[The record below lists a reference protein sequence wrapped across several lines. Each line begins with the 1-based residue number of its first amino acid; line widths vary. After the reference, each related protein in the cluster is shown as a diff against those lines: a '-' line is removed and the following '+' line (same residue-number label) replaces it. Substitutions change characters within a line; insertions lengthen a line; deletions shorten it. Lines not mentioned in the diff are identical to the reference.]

1 MAQAPSPATKSTDL
15 PTIIID
21 PSAYEPDRPPQTQT
35 LYDNFIR
42 LTRVTLAATAVGT
55 ATFGVAHVLDAD
67 SLLPSRW
74 VSILTTALPRE
85 ADAIDA
91 HGSARAQSRAQSE
104 AEDRT
109 AEAAARPPELVQPSA
124 KAPEETPDA
133 PEALA
138 VEPAASALPAA
149 EPLAPVLAA
158 SADSRATAALPAAS
172 DVSLARPTTTTNS
185 APIKPGNK
193 TASVQEEIRNAR
205 RLLANNR
212 LEQAE
217 AAYRGVLTL
226 NEREP
231 AALTGLARVQLARGE
246 LDDAL
251 ASALNAVEK
260 APGLASAQLTLG
272 DVLRARG
279 DKTGAQ
285 AHYDQ
290 AAQTKPAADAAAP

>member
-21 PSAYEPDRPPQTQT
+21 PSAYEPDRPQSTET

-42 LTRVTLAATAVGT
+42 LTRVTLAAMAVGA
-55 ATFGVAHVLDAD
+55 ATFGIAHLLEAD
-67 SLLPSRW
+67 SLLPEAW
-74 VSILTTALPRE
+74 VSALTTAPPRS
-85 ADAIDA
+85 ADK
-91 HGSARAQSRAQSE
+91 SE
-104 AEDRT
+104 AREQSKTNDEAVQAAAPAPAPVQASAQAPQEAT
-109 AEAAARPPELVQPSA
+109 EQIAEPATAPAEA
-124 KAPEETPDA
+124 
-133 PEALA
+133 
-138 VEPAASALPAA
+138 AASALPAA
-149 EPLAPVLAA
+149 EPSAPVLGASTEPSAATPALA
-158 SADSRATAALPAAS
+158 SAP
-172 DVSLARPTTTTNS
+172 VNQARPTASN
-185 APIKPGNK
+185 ALAKALNK
-193 TASVQEEIRNAR
+193 TANVQDEIRNAR
-205 RLLANNR
+205 RLLAMNQ

-217 AAYRGVLTL
+217 AAYRGALAL

-251 ASALNAVEK
+251 ASALRAVEK
-260 APGLASAQLTLG
+260 APDFASAQLTLG

-290 AAQTKPAADAAAP
+290 AAQDKPAAGASAP